1 MLPELE
7 KIIVAD
13 RKARAAVDQARQEAE
28 ALLSEIRAKLDSL
41 KTDLDQQIEHLK
53 KTTAEEISR
62 QAEARAADITE
73 GTHRYVDKLTG
84 QAQSREEEA
93 LSFLVSQVL
102 AG

>member
-53 KTTAEEISR
+53 KTT
-62 QAEARAADITE
+62 EARAADITE